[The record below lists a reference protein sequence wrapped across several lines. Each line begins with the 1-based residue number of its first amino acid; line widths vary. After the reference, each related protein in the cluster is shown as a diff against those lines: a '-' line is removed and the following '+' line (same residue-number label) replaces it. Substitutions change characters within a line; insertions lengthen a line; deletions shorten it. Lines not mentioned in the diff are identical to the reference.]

1 MGALSKLDEYLLN
14 SQVRICSV
22 AVPGT
27 PRNLNSENREPTG
40 DRFLD
45 DLCPEAKFSS
55 HHCGNLNSP
64 EVDDYAH
71 MVTGG
76 PKELRNYLHM
86 MTGIQKDIPYCSPGT
101 SSGKQ
106 KKARSTSQP
115 QLHSENTTATIEAE
129 QILLAL
135 QPLAMNSN

>member
-1 MGALSKLDEYLLN
+1 
-14 SQVRICSV
+14 
-22 AVPGT
+22 
-27 PRNLNSENREPTG
+27 
-40 DRFLD
+40 
-45 DLCPEAKFSS
+45 
-55 HHCGNLNSP
+55 
-64 EVDDYAH
+64 
-71 MVTGG
+71 MVTGD
-76 PKELRNYLHM
+76 PKEIHNYLHM
-86 MTGIQKDIPYCSPGT
+86 MTGIQKDFPYCSPGT